1 LYKQPLIYYKIDVYK
16 KQDMHTMHDGKKR
29 VVIENVMPQIEG
41 GRFPIKR
48 AVGEKV
54 VVTADIFSD
63 GHDTVSAKLLF
74 KGPHDKEWNESDL
87 TFLGNDLWSGEFR
100 VKDVGTYSYTVE
112 GWVDHFR
119 TWQKDVRKKFDAGQN
134 VNVDLQ
140 IGLEYIDRAIK
151 KAVGDDTS
159 TLRDISEEVKGN
171 DQKRAVITAV
181 GKDLTELM
189 DRYGDLSS
197 ASRHQ
202 KELLVVVDRK
212 KAVFSAWYE
221 RFPRSCA
228 QEPGKHGTFKDCEAV
243 LPEIARMGF
252 DVLYLPPIHPIGR
265 TKRKG
270 KNNNPLCNE
279 GDVGSPWAIGAEE
292 GGHKEVLSELGTI
305 DDFRHLAERSKD
317 YGIDIAMDIA
327 FQCSPDHPY
336 VKDHPEWFRWRPD
349 GTVQFAENPP
359 KKYEDI
365 IPINFETDRWQE
377 LWEELKSVFLFW
389 IDKGVR
395 IFRVDNPH
403 TKSFGFWEWV
413 IGEIKNDYPD
423 TIFLAEAFT
432 RPKVMYR
439 LAKLGFTQ
447 SYTYFTWRNTKW
459 EFTEY
464 MTELIKTDV
473 REYMR
478 PNFWTNTPDILPEHL
493 QYGGRAAYMI
503 RLVLAATLSS
513 NYGIYGPA
521 FELFVQDAIEGK
533 EEYLYSEKYEIK
545 YWDWDK
551 EGHLKDFVA
560 RINKI
565 RKENPALQ
573 DTWNVQFYEAENDYL
588 MCYGKASEDVSN
600 IIIVA
605 VNLDPY
611 HAQGGWVHIP
621 LAELGVDPHQPYLVH
636 DLLSDDK
643 FIWHGEKNYI
653 KIDPNIV
660 PAHIFR
666 VRKKMKREHDFDYY
680 L

>member
-1 LYKQPLIYYKIDVYK
+1 
-16 KQDMHTMHDGKKR
+16 MTNDGKKR
-29 VVIENVMPQIEG
+29 VVIENVRPQIEG

-48 AVGEKV
+48 AVDEKV

-63 GHDTVSAKLLF
+63 GHDTVSARVLF
-74 KGPHDKEWNESDL
+74 KGPDDKDWEESRL
-87 TFLGNDLWSGEFR
+87 TFRGNDLWSGEFR
-100 VKDVGTYSYTVE
+100 VKDLGTYRYTVE

-119 TWQKDVRKKFDAGQN
+119 TWQKDLRKKFDAGQN
-134 VNVDLQ
+134 VKVDLQ
-140 IGLEYIDRAIK
+140 IGLDYIV
-151 KAVGDDTS
+151 KAVNKADKEDKS
-159 TLRDISEEVKGN
+159 KLKDIAEDLNGN
-171 DQKRAVITAV
+171 DMERAVLTAV

-189 DRYGDLSS
+189 DRYLDLSS
-197 ASRHQ
+197 ASRYE
-202 KELLVVVDRK
+202 KELLVVVDQK

-228 QEPGKHGTFKDCEAV
+228 SEPGRHGTFKDCEAV

-252 DVLYLPPIHPIGR
+252 DVLYLPPVHPIGK

-270 KNNNPLCNE
+270 KNNNPLCE
-279 GDVGSPWAIGAEE
+279 DDDVGSPWAIGAEV
-292 GGHKEVLSELGTI
+292 GGHKDVLADLGTI
-305 DDFRHLAERSKD
+305 DDFRHLVDRAKD

-336 VKDHPEWFRWRPD
+336 VKEHPEWFKWRPD

-365 IPINFETDRWQE
+365 IPINFETDQWQE
-377 LWEELKSVFLFW
+377 LWNELKSVFLFW
-389 IDKGVR
+389 IEKGVR
-395 IFRVDNPH
+395 IFRIDNPH

-413 IGEIKNDYPD
+413 INEIKKDYPEA
-423 TIFLAEAFT
+423 IFLAEAFT

-459 EFTEY
+459 EFIEY
-464 MTELIKTDV
+464 MQELVNTDV
-473 REYMR
+473 REHMR

-493 QYGGRAAYMI
+493 QYGGRPAYMM

-545 YWDWDK
+545 YWDWEK
-551 EGHLKDFVA
+551 EGNLKDFVA

-565 RKENPALQ
+565 RKENRALQ
-573 DTWNVQFYEAENDYL
+573 DTWNVQFYEVDNDYL
-588 MCYGKASEDVSN
+588 ICYGKTSEDLSS

-611 HAQGGWVHIP
+611 HTQGGWVHIP
-621 LAELGVDPHQPYLVH
+621 IAELGVDPPQPYLVH

-653 KIDPNIV
+653 QLDPNIV
-660 PAHIFR
+660 PAQIFR
-666 VRKKMKREHDFDYY
+666 VRKRLKREQDFDYF

>member
-1 LYKQPLIYYKIDVYK
+1 MIEN
-16 KQDMHTMHDGKKR
+16 GKKR
-29 VVIENVMPQIEG
+29 VVIENVRPQIEG
-41 GRFPIKR
+41 GRFPVKR

-54 VVTADIFSD
+54 EVTADIFSD
-63 GHDTVSAKLLF
+63 GHDTVSARILF
-74 KGPHDKEWNESDL
+74 KGPDDTDWNTSSLLFKE
-87 TFLGNDLWSGEFR
+87 NDHWIGEFR
-100 VKDVGTYSYTVE
+100 VRTVGTYQYTVE

-119 TWQKDVRKKFDAGQN
+119 TWQKDVRKKIDAGQD
-134 VNVDLQ
+134 VKVDLH
-140 IGLEYIDRAIK
+140 IGLEFLDRAIK
-151 KAVGDDTS
+151 KASADDKS
-159 TLRDISEEVKGN
+159 KLQNISKEVRGSN
-171 DQKRAVITAV
+171 QELAVLTAV

-189 DRYGDLSS
+189 DRYVDLSY
-197 ASRHQ
+197 ASRYQ
-202 KELLVVVDRK
+202 KELLIVVDPK

-228 QEPGKHGTFKDCEAV
+228 REAGKHGTFKDCEAM

-265 TKRKG
+265 IKRKG
-270 KNNNPLCNE
+270 KNNTPVCAE
-279 GDVGSPWAIGAEE
+279 GDVGSPWAIGAAE
-292 GGHKEVLSELGTI
+292 GGHKNILPELGTLE
-305 DDFRHLAERSKD
+305 DFTRLIGSARD

-336 VKDHPEWFRWRPD
+336 VKEHPEWFRWRPD

-365 IPINFETDRWQE
+365 IPVNFETDQWKE
-377 LWEELKSVFLFW
+377 LWEELKSVFIFW
-389 IDKGVR
+389 LETGVR

-413 IGEIKNDYPD
+413 IHEIKKDYPE
-423 TIFLAEAFT
+423 TIFLSEAFT

-459 EFTEY
+459 EFEEY
-464 MTELIKTDV
+464 MGELVRTDV
-473 REYMR
+473 REYLR

-493 QYGGRAAYMI
+493 QYGGRPAYMM

-521 FELFVQDAIEGK
+521 FELFVQEAMEGK
-533 EEYLYSEKYEIK
+533 EEYLHSEKYEVK
-545 YWDWDK
+545 HWDWDK
-551 EGHLKDFVA
+551 EGNLKDFIA

-573 DTWNVQFYEAENDYL
+573 DTWNVTFYVADNDYL
-588 MCYGKASEDVSN
+588 MCYGKTNEDLSN

-611 HAQGGWVHIP
+611 HPQGGWVRIP
-621 LAELGVDPHQPYLVH
+621 IKDLGVDPHQPYLVH

-653 KIDPNIV
+653 QLDPAVV

-666 VRKKMKREHDFDYY
+666 VRKRMKRENDFDYF

>member
-1 LYKQPLIYYKIDVYK
+1 MKKDSFAVMIDN
-16 KQDMHTMHDGKKR
+16 GKKR
-29 VVIENVMPQIEG
+29 VVIENVRPQIEG
-41 GRFPIKR
+41 GRFPVKR

-54 VVTADIFSD
+54 TVTADIFSD
-63 GHDTVSAKLLF
+63 GHDTVLARILF
-74 KGPHDKEWNESDL
+74 KGPHDKVWSKSML
-87 TFLGNDLWSGEFR
+87 TFLENDLWSGEFM
-100 VKDVGTYSYTVE
+100 VTDLGTYRYTVE

-119 TWQKDVRKKFDAGQN
+119 TWQKDLSKKFEAGQN
-134 VNVDLQ
+134 MDVDLQ
-140 IGLEYIDRAIK
+140 IGLDFIGKVNKRATGEDNRTLD
-151 KAVGDDTS
+151 AVSED
-159 TLRDISEEVKGN
+159 LRGN
-171 DQKRAVITAV
+171 DRERAVLTAT
-181 GKDLTELM
+181 GEDLAALM
-189 DRYGDLSS
+189 DRYTDLSS
-197 ASRHQ
+197 ASRYQ
-202 KELLVVVDRK
+202 KELAVVVDPG

-228 QEPGKHGTFKDCEAV
+228 TEPGRHGTFKDCEAL

-270 KNNNPLCNE
+270 KNNNPLCEE

-292 GGHKEVLSELGTI
+292 GGHKDVHPELGTL
-305 DDFRHLAERSKD
+305 DGFKHLIEEAKG
-317 YGIDIAMDIA
+317 YGMDIALDIA
-327 FQCSPDHPY
+327 FQCSPDHPW
-336 VKDHPEWFRWRPD
+336 VKEHPEWFKWRPD

-365 IPINFETDRWQE
+365 IPLDFETDAWEE
-377 LWEELKSVFLFW
+377 LWKELKSVFLFW
-389 IDKGVR
+389 IETGVR

-413 IGEIKNDYPD
+413 IHEIKKDYPE
-423 TIFLAEAFT
+423 TIFLSEAFT

-439 LAKLGFTQ
+439 LAKIGFTQ

-459 EFTEY
+459 EFEMY
-464 MTELIKTDV
+464 MQELVKTDV

-521 FELFVQDAIEGK
+521 FELFVQEALEGK
-533 EEYLYSEKYEIK
+533 EEYLHSEKYEIK
-545 YWDWDK
+545 YWDWDR
-551 EGHLKDFVA
+551 EGNLKDFIA

-565 RKENPALQ
+565 RRGNPALQ
-573 DTWNVQFYEAENDYL
+573 NTWNVQFHEADNDYL
-588 MCYGKASEDVSN
+588 MCYSKTNDDLSN
-600 IIIVA
+600 NIIVA

-611 HAQGGWVHIP
+611 HQQGGWVSIP
-621 LAELGVDPHQPYLVH
+621 VRELGVDPHQPYLVH

-653 KIDPNIV
+653 QLDPAVV

-666 VRKKMKREHDFDYY
+666 VRKKLKREHDFDYFM
-680 L
+680 

>member
-1 LYKQPLIYYKIDVYK
+1 
-16 KQDMHTMHDGKKR
+16 MMNDGKKR
-29 VVIENVMPQIEG
+29 VVIENVRPQIEG

-54 VVTADIFSD
+54 KVTADIFSD
-63 GHDTVSAKLLF
+63 GHDTVSARILF
-74 KGPHDKEWNESDL
+74 KGPDDKQWKESPLEFVRNDEW
-87 TFLGNDLWSGEFR
+87 TGEFT
-100 VKDVGTYSYTVE
+100 VKTQGIYLYTVE
-112 GWVDHFR
+112 GWIDHFR
-119 TWQKDVRKKFDAGQN
+119 TWQQDLRKKVDAGQD
-134 VNVDLQ
+134 VKVDLQ
-140 IGLEYIDRAIK
+140 IGLDYIGKSIK
-151 KAVGDDTS
+151 KASEDNKS
-159 TLRDISEEVKGN
+159 KLNDISEDLNGN
-171 DQKRAVITAV
+171 DPELAVFTAV

-189 DRYGDLSS
+189 DRFTDLTS
-197 ASRHQ
+197 ASSYQ
-202 KELLVVVDRK
+202 KELVVVVDQK

-228 QEPGKHGTFKDCEAV
+228 SEPGKHGTFKDCEAV

-270 KNNNPLCNE
+270 KNNNPVCEE
-279 GDVGSPWAIGAEE
+279 GDVGSPWAIGSEE
-292 GGHKEVLSELGTI
+292 GGHKDVLPELGTI
-305 DDFRHLAERSKD
+305 DNFRDLVERAKD

-336 VKDHPEWFRWRPD
+336 VKEHPEWFKWRPD

-365 IPINFETDRWQE
+365 IPINFETDQWQE
-377 LWEELKSVFLFW
+377 LWEELKSVFLCW
-389 IDKGVR
+389 IEKGVR
-395 IFRVDNPH
+395 IFRIDNPH

-413 IGEIKNDYPD
+413 INEIKKDYPD
-423 TIFLAEAFT
+423 AIFLAEAFT

-464 MTELIKTDV
+464 MKELIKTDV
-473 REYMR
+473 REYLR

-493 QYGGRAAYMI
+493 QYGGRPAYMM

-545 YWDWDK
+545 NWDWDI
-551 EGHLKDFVA
+551 EGNLKDFVA

-573 DTWNVQFYEAENDYL
+573 DTWNVKFYDTDNDYL
-588 MCYGKASEDVSN
+588 ICYGKTTEDLSN
-600 IIIVA
+600 IIVVV

-611 HAQGGWVHIP
+611 HTQGGWVKIP
-621 LAELGVDPHQPYLVH
+621 VDDLGIDPHQPCLVH

-643 FIWHGEKNYI
+643 YIWHGAKNYI
-653 KIDPNIV
+653 QLDPQVV

-666 VRKKMKREHDFDYY
+666 VRKRLKRENDFDYFM
-680 L
+680 

>member
-1 LYKQPLIYYKIDVYK
+1 MNDS
-16 KQDMHTMHDGKKR
+16 GKKR
-29 VVIENVMPQIEG
+29 VVIENVRPQIEG

-54 VVTADIFSD
+54 VVTADLFSD
-63 GHDTVSAKLLF
+63 GHDTVSARLLF
-74 KGPHDKEWNESDL
+74 KGPHDADWKESPL
-87 TFLGNDLWSGEFR
+87 TYIENDLWSAEFR
-100 VKDVGTYSYTVE
+100 VMDLGTYQYTVE

-119 TWQKDVRKKFDAGQN
+119 TWQKDLRKKFDAGQN
-134 VNVDLQ
+134 VKVELQ
-140 IGLEYIDRAIK
+140 IGLGYIEKAII
-151 KAVGDDTS
+151 KAGKDDKNKLGT
-159 TLRDISEEVKGN
+159 IIEEIKGN
-171 DQKRAVITAV
+171 GPELAVLTAV
-181 GKDLTELM
+181 DKDLGELIEKYR
-189 DRYGDLSS
+189 DPSS
-197 ASRHQ
+197 ASRYQ
-202 KELLVVVDRK
+202 KELLVVADQK
-212 KAVFSAWYE
+212 KAVFSSWYE

-228 QEPGKHGTFKDCEAV
+228 SEPGKHGTFKDCEAL
-243 LPEIARMGF
+243 LPEIERMGF

-270 KNNNPLCNE
+270 KNNNPLCEE

-292 GGHKEVLSELGTI
+292 GGHKAVLPALGTL
-305 DDFRHLAERSKD
+305 DDFRDLVERARD

-336 VKDHPEWFRWRPD
+336 VKEHPEWFTWRPD

-365 IPINFETDRWQE
+365 IPINFESDQWQD

-389 IDKGVR
+389 IEKGVR
-395 IFRVDNPH
+395 IFRIDNPH
-403 TKSFGFWEWV
+403 TKSFAFWEWV
-413 IGEIKNDYPD
+413 INEIKQDYPE
-423 TIFLAEAFT
+423 TIFLSEAFT

-439 LAKLGFTQ
+439 LAKLGFSQ
-447 SYTYFTWRNTKW
+447 SYTYFTWRNTKQ
-459 EFTEY
+459 EFMEY
-464 MTELIKTDV
+464 MKELVRTDV
-473 REYMR
+473 REFLR

-493 QYGGRAAYMI
+493 QYGGRPAYMM

-533 EEYLYSEKYEIK
+533 EEYLYSEKYELK
-545 YWDWDK
+545 HWDWDK
-551 EGHLKDFVA
+551 EGNLKDFIA
-560 RINKI
+560 RINNI

-573 DTWNVQFYEAENDYL
+573 DTWNVQFYEVDNDYL
-588 MCYGKASEDVSN
+588 MCYGKTSDDLSN

-611 HAQGGWVHIP
+611 HSQGGWVNIP
-621 LAELGVDPHQPYLVH
+621 IAELGVDPHQPYLVH

-643 FIWHGEKNYI
+643 FIWHGEKNFI
-653 KIDPNIV
+653 QLDPAVV
-660 PAHIFR
+660 PAQIFR
-666 VRKKMKREHDFDYY
+666 VRKRLKREMDFDYF

>member
-1 LYKQPLIYYKIDVYK
+1 MIDN
-16 KQDMHTMHDGKKR
+16 GKKR
-29 VVIENVMPQIEG
+29 VVIENVRPQIEG

-63 GHDTVSAKLLF
+63 GHDTVFARVLF
-74 KGPHDKEWNESDL
+74 KGPNDKDWKESSL
-87 TFLGNDLWSGEFR
+87 TFIENDLWSGEFR
-100 VKDVGTYSYTVE
+100 VKDLGTYLYTVE
-112 GWVDHFR
+112 GWVDHFS
-119 TWQKDVRKKFDAGQN
+119 TWQKDLRKKFDAGQD
-134 VNVDLQ
+134 VKVDLH
-140 IGLEYIDRAIK
+140 IGLDFIDKAIK
-151 KAVGDDTS
+151 TS
-159 TLRDISEEVKGN
+159 SGEDKTKLRDISDDLKGD
-171 DQKRAVITAV
+171 DQKLAVLTAV

-189 DRYGDLSS
+189 DRYIDLSS
-197 ASRHQ
+197 ASRYQ
-202 KELLVVVDRK
+202 KELVVTVDQK

-228 QEPGKHGTFKDCEAV
+228 SEPGTHGTFKDCEAV

-252 DVLYLPPIHPIGR
+252 DVLYLPPVHPIGR

-270 KNNNPLCNE
+270 KNNNPICSE
-279 GDVGSPWAIGAEE
+279 GDVGSPWAIGSEE
-292 GGHKEVLSELGTI
+292 GGHKEVLPELGTI
-305 DDFRHLAERSKD
+305 EDFRNLVERAKEYS
-317 YGIDIAMDIA
+317 IDIAMDIA

-336 VKDHPEWFRWRPD
+336 VKKHPEWFKWRPD

-359 KKYEDI
+359 KNYEDI
-365 IPINFETDRWQE
+365 IPINFETDHWQE
-377 LWEELKSVFLFW
+377 LWQELKSVFLFW
-389 IDKGVR
+389 IGKGVR
-395 IFRVDNPH
+395 VFRVDNPH

-413 IGEIKNDYPD
+413 INEIKKDYPE
-423 TIFLAEAFT
+423 TIFLSEAFT

-464 MTELIKTDV
+464 MRELVKTDV
-473 REYMR
+473 REYLR

-493 QYGGRAAYMI
+493 QYGGRPAYMM
-503 RLVLAATLSS
+503 RLVLASTLAS

-521 FELFVQDAIEGK
+521 FELFEQDAIEGK
-533 EEYLYSEKYEIK
+533 EEYLNSEKYEIK
-545 YWDWDK
+545 HWDWDR
-551 EGHLKDFVA
+551 EGNLKDFVA

-565 RKENPALQ
+565 RKENPALH
-573 DTWNVQFYEAENDYL
+573 DTWNVQFYEADNDYI
-588 MCYGKASEDVSN
+588 MCYCKADEELSN

-611 HAQGGWVHIP
+611 HTQGGWVKIP
-621 LAELGVDPHQPYLVH
+621 VSELGVDPHQPYLVH

-653 KIDPNIV
+653 QIDPNIV
-660 PAHIFR
+660 PAHIFK
-666 VRKKMKREHDFDYY
+666 VRKRLKREQDFDYF

>member
-1 LYKQPLIYYKIDVYK
+1 MSDK
-16 KQDMHTMHDGKKR
+16 GKKR
-29 VVIENVMPQIEG
+29 VVIEDVKPQIEG

-48 AVGEKV
+48 TVGEKV
-54 VVTADIFSD
+54 MVTADIFAD
-63 GHDTVSAKLLF
+63 GHDTVFARILF
-74 KGPHDKEWNESDL
+74 KGPNDKNWRESRL
-87 TFLGNDLWSGEFR
+87 TFIENDLWSGEFR
-100 VKDVGTYSYTVE
+100 VKELGTYRYTVE

-119 TWQKDVRKKFDAGQN
+119 TWQKDVRKKFDAGQD
-134 VNVDLQ
+134 VKVDLQ
-140 IGLEYIDRAIK
+140 IGLDSIDRAIK
-151 KAVGDDTS
+151 KSGADDKRKLKELAIDIKSTDPELAV
-159 TLRDISEEVKGN
+159 L
-171 DQKRAVITAV
+171 TAV
-181 GKDLTELM
+181 GKDLAELM
-189 DRYGDLSS
+189 ERYTDLSS
-197 ASRHQ
+197 ASRYQ
-202 KELLVVVDRK
+202 KELVVIVDQK

-228 QEPGKHGTFKDCEAV
+228 SEPGKHGTFKDCEAL

-252 DVLYLPPIHPIGR
+252 DVLYLPPVHPIGR

-270 KNNNPLCNE
+270 KNNSPLCE
-279 GDVGSPWAIGAEE
+279 DGDVGSPWAIGAEE
-292 GGHKEVLSELGTI
+292 GGHKDVHPDLGTI
-305 DDFRHLAERSKD
+305 EDFIHLVKRAGD
-317 YGIDIAMDIA
+317 YGIDIALDIA

-336 VKDHPEWFRWRPD
+336 VREHPEWFRWRPD

-365 IPINFETDRWQE
+365 IPIHFEIDQWQE

-389 IDKGVR
+389 IEKGVR

-413 IGEIKNDYPD
+413 IHEIKKDYPE
-423 TIFLAEAFT
+423 TIFLSEAFT

-464 MTELIKTDV
+464 MRELVKTDV
-473 REYMR
+473 REYLR

-493 QYGGRAAYMI
+493 QYGGRPAYMM

-513 NYGIYGPA
+513 SYGIYGPV
-521 FELFVQDAIEGK
+521 FELSIQDALEGK
-533 EEYLYSEKYEIK
+533 EEYLNSEKYEIQ
-545 YWDWDK
+545 YWDWDR
-551 EGHLKDFVA
+551 EGNLKDFVA

-565 RKENPALQ
+565 RKDNPALQ
-573 DTWNVQFYEAENDYL
+573 DTWNVQFHEADNDYL
-588 MCYGKASEDVSN
+588 MCYCKTNEDLSN

-611 HAQGGWVHIP
+611 HTQGGWVTIP
-621 LAELGVDPHQPYLVH
+621 IKELGVDPHQPYLVH

-653 KIDPNIV
+653 QLDPTVV

-666 VRKKMKREHDFDYY
+666 VRKKLKREHDFDYF

>member
-1 LYKQPLIYYKIDVYK
+1 MIENGKQ
-16 KQDMHTMHDGKKR
+16 R
-29 VVIENVMPQIEG
+29 VVIEDVRPQIEG

-48 AVGEKV
+48 AVGEKI

-63 GHDTVSAKLLF
+63 GHDTVSARVLF
-74 KGPHDKEWNESDL
+74 KGPNDKDWKESSL
-87 TFLGNDLWSGEFR
+87 TFIENDFWSGEFR
-100 VKDVGTYSYTVE
+100 VKDLGRYLYTVE

-119 TWQKDVRKKFDAGQN
+119 TWQKDLRKKFDAGQN
-134 VNVDLQ
+134 VKVDLQ
-140 IGLEYIDRAIK
+140 IGLDYIDKVIK
-151 KAVGDDTS
+151 KASADYKN
-159 TLRDISEEVKGN
+159 TLKNIYADLKDN
-171 DQKRAVITAV
+171 DPELAVLTAV
-181 GKDLTELM
+181 GKDLAELM
-189 DRYGDLSS
+189 DRYKDLSS
-197 ASRHQ
+197 ASRYQ
-202 KELLVVVDRK
+202 KELVAVVDPK

-221 RFPRSCA
+221 RFPRSCSSV
-228 QEPGKHGTFKDCEAV
+228 PGRHGTFKDCEAI
-243 LPEIARMGF
+243 LPEIERMGF
-252 DVLYLPPIHPIGR
+252 DVLYLPPIHPIGM

-270 KNNNPLCNE
+270 KNNNPVCEE
-279 GDVGSPWAIGAEE
+279 GDVGSPWAIGAAE
-292 GGHKEVLSELGTI
+292 GGHKDIHPELGTMEN
-305 DDFRHLAERSKD
+305 FQHLINKAKN
-317 YGIDIAMDIA
+317 YGIEIAMDIA

-336 VKDHPEWFRWRPD
+336 VKQHPEWFKWRPD

-365 IPINFETDRWQE
+365 IPINFETDQWQE

-389 IDKGVR
+389 IEKGVR

-413 IGEIKNDYPD
+413 INEIKKYYPG
-423 TIFLAEAFT
+423 TIFLSEAFT
-432 RPKVMYR
+432 RQKVMYR

-464 MTELIKTDV
+464 MKELVKTDV

-493 QYGGRAAYMI
+493 QYGGRPAYMM
-503 RLVLAATLSS
+503 RLVLAGTLAS

-521 FELFVQDAIEGK
+521 FELYVQDAIESK

-545 YWDWDK
+545 SWDWDR
-551 EGHLKDFVA
+551 EGNLKDFVA

-565 RKENPALQ
+565 RRENPALQ
-573 DTWNVQFYEAENDYL
+573 DTWNVKFYDVDNDYL
-588 MCYGKASEDVSN
+588 MCYGKTSEDLSN

-611 HAQGGWVHIP
+611 HAQGGWVQIP
-621 LAELGVDPHQPYLVH
+621 IKDIGIDPHQPYLVH

-643 FIWHGEKNYI
+643 YIWHGEKNYI
-653 KIDPNIV
+653 QLDPKIV

-666 VRKKMKREHDFDYY
+666 VRKRLKREHDFDYFM
-680 L
+680 